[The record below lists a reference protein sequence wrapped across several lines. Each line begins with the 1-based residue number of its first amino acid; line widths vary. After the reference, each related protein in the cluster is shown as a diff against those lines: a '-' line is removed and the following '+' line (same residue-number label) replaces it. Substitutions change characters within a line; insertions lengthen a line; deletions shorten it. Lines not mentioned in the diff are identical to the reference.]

1 MENENKEK
9 IETKII
15 LSDELLAE
23 DLDSEPE
30 LDDLPV

>member
-9 IETKII
+9 IEKKII